1 MKPQLRHDTTAL
13 PILLAMLATGLLT
26 LMDGL
31 LKAVVGRAS
40 TIDVVFLRYLFGL
53 IAIVPILFFV
63 RPPWPS
69 MDMLRAHAVRALLV
83 LATAFFFISAL
94 SLLPIIE
101 AIVFSYL
108 APLFMAL
115 LARILLGEKV
125 SPATGG
131 AIALGL
137 TGCLV
142 IAIGK
147 GLGAEGFGRDL
158 VGVGAALAAALTY
171 AAAMVLLRARTG
183 SDHIVGIVTLQNV
196 LATLYALPVVF
207 IAGDPLPI
215 IRSEWPALIAIGVL
229 GTLGHLTFAAAYGR
243 APAAKVGAMGYTS
256 FIWAAGIGI
265 IAFNEYPTLSATAG
279 AALIVAGSLLLL
291 KKAKIAAPEAII
303 DKAVD
308 LQAPL
313 P

>member
-1 MKPQLRHDTTAL
+1 MKPPLRHDTTAL

-53 IAIVPILFFV
+53 VATVPILFFV

-69 MDMLRAHAVRALLV
+69 LDMLRAHAVRALLV
-83 LATAFFFISAL
+83 VATAFFFITAL

-115 LARILLGEKV
+115 LARMILGEKV
-125 SPATGG
+125 SSATGW
-131 AIALGL
+131 ALALGL
-137 TGCLV
+137 TGCVV
-142 IAIGK
+142 IALGK

-196 LATLYALPVVF
+196 LATLYALPIVLV
-207 IAGDPLPI
+207 AGNPVPI
-215 IRSEWPALIAIGVL
+215 ILADWPALLGIGVL

-243 APAAKVGAMGYTS
+243 APAAKVGAVEYTS

-265 IAFNEYPTLSATAG
+265 FAFNEYPTMSATAG

-291 KKAKIAAPEAII
+291 KKAKPAIPDAAIAKTAN
-303 DKAVD
+303 
-308 LQAPL
+308 LQTPS